1 MVRKFL
7 IIGSFAAIYLLWG
20 STYFA
25 IALALKSFPPFLLM
39 GIRSLCG
46 GLILVALCGRK
57 IIQHSRR
64 TWLNAGLSGLM
75 FCVGCHGV
83 LAFAQQTV
91 PSGVAAIVLATIPL
105 WIVLLDFLLPQKI
118 RPAPLTMMAL
128 VPGFGGVAV
137 VAWQNIGENGV
148 SILSILWLLGA
159 ALSWSAGT
167 VWSRRTAS
175 DGSST
180 LISGMQLVIGGAVL
194 LAISS
199 VTGEAKQFS
208 PQAVSATSLGAVT
221 YLVVAGS
228 VIGFATYH
236 WLLGNV
242 ATPLVSTY
250 TFVNPVV
257 AILLGTIFLRETFST
272 AMIFGTGLVLASIIV
287 MWRSEHATASGPR
300 KELAHR
306 AG

>member
-25 IALALKSFPPFLLM
+25 IALGLKSFPPFLLM
-39 GIRSLCG
+39 GVRSLFG
-46 GLILVALCGRK
+46 GLILVALCGRE

-64 TWLNAGLSGLM
+64 TWLNAGLSGLL
-75 FCVGCHGV
+75 FFVGCHGV

-105 WIVLLDFLLPQKI
+105 WIVLLDFLLPQEK
-118 RPAPLTMMAL
+118 RPAPLTMVAL
-128 VPGFGGVAV
+128 VPGFCGVAV
-137 VAWQNIGENGV
+137 VARQNIGENAF
-148 SILSILWLLGA
+148 SILPILWLLGA

-199 VTGEAKQFS
+199 VTGEVKQFS

-228 VIGFATYH
+228 VIGFAAYH
-236 WLLGNV
+236 WLLGNI

-257 AILLGTIFLRETFST
+257 AMLLGTIFLRETFSA
-272 AMIFGTGLVLASIIV
+272 AMIFGAGLVLASIIV
-287 MWRSEHATASGPR
+287 MWRSEHATAFGPR
-300 KELAHR
+300 KELAR